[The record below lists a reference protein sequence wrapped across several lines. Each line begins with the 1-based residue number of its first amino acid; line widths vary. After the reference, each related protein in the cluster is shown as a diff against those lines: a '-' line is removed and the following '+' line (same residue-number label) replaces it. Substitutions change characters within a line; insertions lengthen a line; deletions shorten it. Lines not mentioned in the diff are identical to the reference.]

1 MSMFDIGVQ
10 LGIHGKTA
18 TVRLNTTEMGY
29 GRHFWVDLHDKHGT
43 ELTFHMATEAQ
54 ALILIAA
61 LQQCGVRMMPGI
73 DDRPATEVLTSVAIQ
88 SDGCAIAQD
97 PIE

>member
-10 LGIHGKTA
+10 LGTYGKTA
-18 TVRLNTTEMGY
+18 TVRLNTVTGEY
-29 GRHFWVDLHDKHGT
+29 GRHFWIDLHDQHGA
-43 ELTFHMATEAQ
+43 ELTFHMASEAQ

-61 LQQCGVRMMPGI
+61 LQQCGVRMVPGI
-73 DDRPATEVLTSVAIQ
+73 DDRPATEVNASAAMQRET
-88 SDGCAIAQD
+88 CAIAQD

>member
-10 LGIHGKTA
+10 LGTYGKTA
-18 TVRLNTTEMGY
+18 TVRLNTVTGEY
-29 GRHFWVDLHDKHGT
+29 GRHFWIDLHDQHSA

-61 LQQCGVRMMPGI
+61 LQQCGVRMVPGI
-73 DDRPATEVLTSVAIQ
+73 DDRPAPEVNASVAIQ

-97 PIE
+97 AAE